1 MPSFARSRPGG
12 RLPYSAHLA
21 PFRSL
26 LGSEL
31 EASSQRV
38 GLQPVTLPLFAAT
51 SEAHDLSVNALVE
64 MITQ

>member
-1 MPSFARSRPGG
+1 M
-12 RLPYSAHLA
+12 
-21 PFRSL
+21 L

-51 SEAHDLSVNALVE
+51 SEAHDLSVNALIE